1 MKIILASKSPRRKD
15 ILRELGISFEI
26 HTADTDETC
35 CETCP
40 QRLVQILAERKGEE
54 VYKNIKNDDAL
65 IISADTVVSCGGK
78 ILGKPKSADDA
89 KAMLRLL
96 SGKKHTVT
104 SGLSLKYNGKTV
116 TGCDNTDVYF
126 AELSAEFIEKYVA
139 SGVPM
144 DKAGAYAVQG
154 IASMWIEK
162 LDGCYFNVVGLP
174 VRLLCKLLLQL
185 GIDPC
190 EISSNL

>member
-1 MKIILASKSPRRKD
+1 MKIILASKSPRRKE
-15 ILRELGISFEI
+15 ILTDLGIQFEI

-35 CETCP
+35 SDTCP

-54 VYKNIKNDDAL
+54 IYKQLKISDAL
-65 IISADTVVSCGGK
+65 IISADTVVSCNGK

-126 AELSAEFIEKYVA
+126 AELSDEFIEKYVA

-154 IASMWIEK
+154 IASMWIER

-174 VRLLCKLLLQL
+174 VRLLCRLLLQL